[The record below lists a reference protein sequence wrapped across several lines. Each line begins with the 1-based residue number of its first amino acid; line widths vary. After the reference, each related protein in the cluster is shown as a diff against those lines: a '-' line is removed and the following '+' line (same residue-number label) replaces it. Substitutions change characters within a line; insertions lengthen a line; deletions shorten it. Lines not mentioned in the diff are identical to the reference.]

1 MPMIEFNSIPG
12 HQATHDIGDG
22 SIAGLEQQVKV
33 IGDKHPGKTAS
44 RSLLQYLTQAQQ
56 KAVPICVIQED
67 LSPLDA
73 TGKGGRPYNSAFLFR
88 EVRAT
93 SMLSMFL
100 AVMLAHSSTYSDKL
114 LIS

>member
-33 IGDKHPGKTAS
+33 IGDKRPGKTAS
-44 RSLLQYLTQAQQ
+44 RSILQNLTQAQQ

-73 TGKGGRPYNSAFLFR
+73 AADDVVACTRGVYASLSWHDMK
-88 EVRAT
+88 VAT
-93 SMLSMFL
+93 APL
-100 AVMLAHSSTYSDKL
+100 H
-114 LIS
+114 